1 MLAPLPAD
9 PIFEKLAQTLFAGE
23 LTVTECHELAMI
35 MDEQQLDEH
44 DWLIEEGTISD
55 ALFVVTRG
63 SLAVIK
69 RVAAGEQQLGVIGV
83 GAIAGAMGFVDGQ
96 EHTASLQATEPTAVL
111 VLSHEKLEQLLVRN
125 PNLVYKVMCAI
136 VRNAHDIVRRMNDQY
151 VHLTSYI
158 HHQNGR
164 Y

>member
-1 MLAPLPAD
+1 MLASVRAD

-23 LTVTECHELAMI
+23 LTVAECHELAMI
-35 MDEQQLDEH
+35 MYEQKLNEH

-55 ALFVVTRG
+55 ALFVVTSG
-63 SLAVIK
+63 SLSVIK

-96 EHTASLQATEPTAVL
+96 EHTAGLQATEATEVL
-111 VLSHEKLEQLLVRN
+111 VLSREKLEQLLARN

-136 VRNAHDIVRRMNDQY
+136 VRNAHDIVRRMNEQY
-151 VHLTSYI
+151 IHLTGYI
-158 HHQNGR
+158 HHQHGR